1 MAQRGQ
7 KRAADD
13 DGEAAFL
20 ADLDDERR
28 VVLLRGHRRRPCR
41 ASPSQ
46 KIPQKRLIAAMDDP
60 CDCFLARWTNC
71 RTAFTGN
78 GGEIK
83 TAKFQV

>member
-1 MAQRGQ
+1 LISIKVSRNIIQSLAMAGSCMHAYGTPVRGLHVE
-7 KRAADD
+7 RALVKKSRKS
-13 DGEAAFL
+13 G
-20 ADLDDERR
+20 
-28 VVLLRGHRRRPCR
+28 
-41 ASPSQ
+41 
-46 KIPQKRLIAAMDDP
+46 LIAAMDDP

>member
-1 MAQRGQ
+1 MTSTQSKFMIEHQNHQFAQAHG
-7 KRAADD
+7 
-13 DGEAAFL
+13 
-20 ADLDDERR
+20 
-28 VVLLRGHRRRPCR
+28 
-41 ASPSQ
+41 ASPSK
-46 KIPQKRLIAAMDDP
+46 KIPLKWLIAAMDDP